1 MNWNDDSMFSQMTNN
16 QRKIVES
23 FNSSRQIESIDSIEI
38 FFVEIE
44 FANEKFSNSKF
55 VEFDD

>member
-1 MNWNDDSMFSQMTNN
+1 MFSQMTNN

-23 FNSSRQIESIDSIEI
+23 FNSSRQVESVDLVEI
-38 FFVEIE
+38 FFAEIE
-44 FANEKFSNSKF
+44 LANEKFSSSKF